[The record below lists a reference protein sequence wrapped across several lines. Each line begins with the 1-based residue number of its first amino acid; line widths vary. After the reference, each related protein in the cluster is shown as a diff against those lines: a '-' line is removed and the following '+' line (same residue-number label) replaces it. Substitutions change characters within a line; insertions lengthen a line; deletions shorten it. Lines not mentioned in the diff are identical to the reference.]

1 MSPLGQAG
9 SQPDSLPPLHGSAT
23 EPGACVTVEVALKL
37 LAWAS
42 PVPEAVGRE
51 GVAAAGPATI
61 LVRILR
67 GRSCL
72 CLIQEL
78 QRWLSSPWGRCELE
92 WR

>member
-1 MSPLGQAG
+1 M
-9 SQPDSLPPLHGSAT
+9 
-23 EPGACVTVEVALKL
+23 EMALKVV
-37 LAWAS
+37 AWAS

-51 GVAAAGPATI
+51 VVTAAGPATI

-67 GRSCL
+67 GRSSL

-92 WR
+92 WSRGNVSLGLV